1 MPKQLTRLVYRSK
14 SCISHDDVAG
24 LDAIF
29 KISGPNNLSDD
40 ITGCLALPDGHF
52 VQVLE
57 GTRARVDSLMTRIF
71 ADTRHEN
78 VLVLG
83 ERRIRARL
91 FPSWA
96 MARPD
101 PTPLSDQSFRIITQD
116 GSGAQV
122 TGILLGL
129 LEREGYWLDRNF
141 C

>member
-1 MPKQLTRLVYRSK
+1 
-14 SCISHDDVAG
+14 
-24 LDAIF
+24 
-29 KISGPNNLSDD
+29 
-40 ITGCLALPDGHF
+40 
-52 VQVLE
+52 
-57 GTRARVDSLMTRIF
+57 
-71 ADTRHEN
+71 
-78 VLVLG
+78 
-83 ERRIRARL
+83 
-91 FPSWA
+91 